1 LSKKCARLFFL
12 TRFAFNNSHF
22 NSNRSNFRALNR
34 PATSKTALLLRWCGM
49 LAMAVVCHQAM
60 ATGITTDITVSHDQ
74 NSPAGNVTSPV
85 FSTTSGGELLLA
97 FVSADKADRSNTT
110 VRSVVG
116 GGLTWVLV
124 ERTNAQSGTAEIWRA
139 FAPAV
144 LKNVTVTATLSE
156 SVVSSITV
164 SSFAGVAQTGTNGSG
179 AIGAIGSG
187 NASHGAP
194 SARLVTTQNNSFV
207 VGVGDD
213 FDNAIPRTLLS
224 GETLLHQDLSSTQDT
239 YWVQRMT
246 APTALKS
253 TGVTLGDSAP
263 TTDRYNF
270 SICEILP
277 ATPASPVTSTMG
289 LSASALNFGNVTD
302 GATKLLP
309 LTLTSTG
316 TSAVTISS
324 DSITGAGFLISS
336 GTLPATLSPGQSLTL
351 QIEFAPK
358 TTGTGAGKLTVN
370 SNSSSGSQALIT
382 LAGTGVATT
391 DPQVAFSAS
400 SVAFGAVTD
409 GTTKSLPLTVS
420 STGTS
425 AVTVSSDSITGTGFL
440 ISSGTLP
447 ATLSPGQSLTL
458 QIEYAPK
465 TAGGVTGQLTINSNS
480 TTNGNASIALSGT
493 GTAPAAPKL
502 TLSATTLPFGSV
514 TDGSSESLSLTLSS
528 TGTSS
533 VTINSASVTGTGFS
547 IGSTTWPQ
555 TLAAG
560 QTLSLPIKF
569 APTAA
574 GAITGQLTINS
585 NSSTGSASV
594 VALTGTGTAP
604 AAPKL
609 TLSATTL
616 PFGSVTD
623 GSSESLSLT
632 LSSTGTSSVTINSA
646 SVTGT
651 GFSIGSTTWP
661 QTLAAGQTLS
671 LPIKFA
677 PTAAGAVTG
686 QLTINSNSS
695 TGSVSVVALTGTGT
709 APAAPKLT
717 LSATT
722 LPFGG
727 VTDGSSNTLSLTLS
741 SSGTSTLTISSAS
754 ITGTGFT
761 IVAGSW
767 PQTLAVG
774 QSLTLQIKFAPTI
787 AGAVTGQL
795 TINSNSTTGATSGVT
810 LTGTGS
816 AATSPKLTLSVT
828 SLSFGTVTAGSSTTE
843 SVTLT
848 STGTSAVTVSSAT
861 VTGTGFSIVGRSFP
875 ISLSPG
881 ATASVTIEYLP
892 SSAGAATGQLT
903 VNSNS
908 TPTSTFTV
916 ALSGTGEAVTHSVD
930 LSWDAPGSS
939 PVAITGYHI
948 YRMAAG
954 SAAFTLLNS
963 TVDTATSYVDSTV
976 SAGTTYSY
984 EIKSVD
990 AAGVESSASNQYT
1003 VAIP

>member
-1 LSKKCARLFFL
+1 
-12 TRFAFNNSHF
+12 
-22 NSNRSNFRALNR
+22 
-34 PATSKTALLLRWCGM
+34 LLLRWCGI
-49 LAMAVVCHQAM
+49 LAMAVVCHEAM
-60 ATGITTDITVSHDQ
+60 ATGITTDISVSHDQ
-74 NSPAGNVTSPV
+74 NSSAKNVTSPV

-97 FVSADKADRSNTT
+97 FVSADNADRPNTT
-110 VRSVVG
+110 VTSVAG

-144 LKNVTVTATLSE
+144 LKNVTVTAALSE

-194 SARLVTTQNNSFV
+194 SARLVTTQNDSLV

-213 FDNAIPRTLLS
+213 FDNAIPRTLLP

-246 APTALKS
+246 APTALKG

-277 ATPASPVTSTMG
+277 AIPASPVTSTMG
-289 LSASALNFGNVTD
+289 LSASALNFGSVTD

-316 TSAVTISS
+316 TSPLTISS
-324 DSITGAGFLISS
+324 DSITGTGFLISS

-358 TTGTGAGKLTVN
+358 TAGTDAGKLTIN
-370 SNSSSGSQALIT
+370 SNSNTGSQALIT

-391 DPQVAFSAS
+391 HPQVALSAS
-400 SVAFGAVTD
+400 SLAFGSVTD

-480 TTNGNASIALSGT
+480 STGSASVVALTGT
-493 GTAPAAPKL
+493 GTAPATPKL

-514 TDGSSESLSLTLSS
+514 TDGSSNTLSLTLSS

-547 IGSTTWPQ
+547 IASTAWPQ
-555 TLAAG
+555 TLA
-560 QTLSLPIKF
+560 
-569 APTAA
+569 
-574 GAITGQLTINS
+574 
-585 NSSTGSASV
+585 V
-594 VALTGTGTAP
+594 
-604 AAPKL
+604 
-609 TLSATTL
+609 
-616 PFGSVTD
+616 
-623 GSSESLSLT
+623 
-632 LSSTGTSSVTINSA
+632 
-646 SVTGT
+646 
-651 GFSIGSTTWP
+651 
-661 QTLAAGQTLS
+661 GQTLS

-695 TGSVSVVALTGTGT
+695 TGNASVVALTGTGT
-709 APAAPKLT
+709 APATPKLT

-722 LPFGG
+722 LPFGS

-741 SSGTSTLTISSAS
+741 STGTSSVTISSAT

-816 AATSPKLTLSVT
+816 AATSPKLTLSAT
-828 SLSFGTVTAGSSTTE
+828 SLSFGTITVGSSTTK

-861 VTGTGFSIVGRSFP
+861 VTGTGFSIVGGSFP

-881 ATASVTIEYLP
+881 ATASVTIECLP
-892 SSAGAATGQLT
+892 SAAGAATGQLT

-908 TPTSTFTV
+908 TPTGTFTV
-916 ALSGTGEAVTHSVD
+916 ALSGTGEAAATYSVD
-930 LSWDAPGSS
+930 LSWDAPSS
-939 PVAITGYHI
+939 SAVAITGYHI
-948 YRMAAG
+948 YRLAAG
-954 SAAFTLLNS
+954 AAAFTLLNS
-963 TVDTATSYVDSTV
+963 TVDTSTSYVDSTV

-990 AAGVESSASNQYT
+990 AAGVESSASNEYT
-1003 VAIP
+1003 IAIP